1 MNISGKTPGKTDT
14 PEPLNPLKGLLELKQ
29 PNQLA
34 KLQLSLREERP
45 PSSADPIGRR
55 EDPQPAR
62 LRSIRLD
69 KAKMNVEVTP
79 TATRK
84 PTIAPFT
91 DLSQGSHAASHN
103 MTQCSHD
110 WSPSVARPFIGRSR
124 CMWNFCRNEALW
136 PLRKGLP

>member
-14 PEPLNPLKGLLELKQ
+14 AEPLNPLKGLLELKR

-79 TATRK
+79 RDQKTHHRAVHRSL
-84 PTIAPFT
+84 PRFPCCIAQYDTVQP
-91 DLSQGSHAASHN
+91 
-103 MTQCSHD
+103 
-110 WSPSVARPFIGRSR
+110 
-124 CMWNFCRNEALW
+124 
-136 PLRKGLP
+136 